1 MKFASASAANGRSQM
16 RERQRRDRA
25 ATQLMRVRFPQI
37 AALRL
42 DFAFIDDVPFPPAPQ
57 VTEMHPPARAYFVFP
72 CPYADCDG
80 EFNLA
85 PAVEKLAHEEAKLV
99 QGHLS
104 CCGQRN
110 RDRNGRSACGLK
122 LEYSLSA
129 QLE

>member
-25 ATQLMRVRFPQI
+25 ATELMRVRYPQI
-37 AALRL
+37 ASLRL

-57 VTEMHPPARAYFVFP
+57 VTEMHPPAKAYFVFP

-80 EFNLA
+80 EFDLA
-85 PAVEKLAHEEAKLV
+85 SAVEHLAHGAKVSTGQLN
-99 QGHLS
+99 

-110 RDRNGRSACGLK
+110 RDRNGRSECGLTLK
-122 LEYSLSA
+122 FSLTAAS
-129 QLE
+129 E